1 MSDEMPAAASQA
13 DRPQAQL
20 RRFVHPVQEFID
32 TESAGG
38 IVLGAAALLA
48 IVWANSPWSDS
59 YHDLL
64 GSLLVVDLA
73 FFRVDQPLHFWVNDV
88 AMVVFFFLVGME
100 IKRELVVG
108 ELRSLRRVVVPL
120 SAALGGMLVPIGFF
134 LLVVRGTEASTGW
147 GVPMA
152 TDIAFALGVVALLG
166 RRIST
171 QLKVLLLAVAI
182 FDDLGAV
189 MVIAVFYTD
198 VVEVVPLLIGVTL
211 LGMVPVLSRLGV
223 RKMTVYVLVGVAAW
237 AAVLESGVH
246 PTVVGVAMGLLTP
259 WRSWYSSADFP
270 GKADRMLERL
280 SEAVDAPSDSHAHEQ
295 RTEALLELSEIS
307 RETVAPL
314 DRLERE
320 LHPWVAFA
328 IVPVF
333 AWANAGVSL
342 GGGVIGDALS
352 SSLTWAIA
360 AGLILGKPIGL
371 FVGYAIAVRLGGE
384 RSASITWRGVIGIG
398 MLAGIGFTIALFV
411 AELAFD
417 DEALLTQAKVGILT
431 ASLVSGMAGY
441 LVLLGMHSPPEGDGE
456 APSEALSD

>member
-1 MSDEMPAAASQA
+1 MSDETPGAVR
-13 DRPQAQL
+13 DGVRPQAQL
-20 RRFVHPVQEFID
+20 RRIVRPVQEFID

-59 YHDLL
+59 YFALLKAPLIIDL
-64 GSLLVVDLA
+64 GV
-73 FFRVDQPLHFWVNDV
+73 FRVDQPLHFWVNDV

-100 IKRELVVG
+100 IKRELVIG

-120 SAALGGMLVPIGFF
+120 SAALGGMLVPIGLF
-134 LLVVRGTEASTGW
+134 LLVVRGGEASTGW

-166 RRIST
+166 PRVST
-171 QLKVLLLAVAI
+171 QLKVLLLAAAI

-198 VVEVVPLLIGVTL
+198 VVEIGPLLIGVAL
-211 LGMVPVLSRLGV
+211 LGLVPILSRLGV
-223 RKMTVYVLVGVAAW
+223 RQMTVYVLVGVAAW

-259 WRSWYSSADFP
+259 WRSWYSSTDFR
-270 GKADRMLERL
+270 GTADRMLDRL
-280 SEAVDAPSDSHAHEQ
+280 SEGVDSPSSAHAHEQ
-295 RTEALLELSEIS
+295 RTVALLELSEVS

-314 DRLERE
+314 DRLEHE

-352 SSLTWAIA
+352 SPLTWAIV

-371 FVGYAIAVRLGGE
+371 LVGYAIAVRLGGE
-384 RSASITWRGVIGIG
+384 RSAGITWRGVIGIG

-411 AELAFD
+411 TDLAFD
-417 DEALLTQAKVGILT
+417 DEALLTQAKVGILA
-431 ASLVSGMAGY
+431 ASLVSGVAGY
-441 LVLLGMHSPPEGDGE
+441 LVLLGMHSTPANGDS
-456 APSEALSD
+456 PSEALAD

>member
-1 MSDEMPAAASQA
+1 MSNDTPATAVDVGRQH
-13 DRPQAQL
+13 AQL
-20 RRFVHPVQEFID
+20 RRFVQPVQAFID

-38 IVLGAAALLA
+38 VVLGAAALLA
-48 IVWANSPWSDS
+48 LVWANSPWADV

-64 GSLLVVDLA
+64 EFPLVIDLGI
-73 FFRVDQPLHFWVNDV
+73 FRVDEPFHFWVNDV

-120 SAALGGMLVPIGFF
+120 SAALGGMLVPLGLF
-134 LLVVRGTEASTGW
+134 LLVARGAEASAGW

-166 RRIST
+166 PRIST
-171 QLKVLLLAVAI
+171 QLKVLLLAAAI

-198 VVEVVPLLIGVTL
+198 VVEVGPLLMGFALVGL
-211 LGMVPVLSRLGV
+211 VPVLGRLGV
-223 RKMTVYVLVGVAAW
+223 RHVTVYITVGVAAW

-246 PTVVGVAMGLLTP
+246 PTVVGVALGLLTP
-259 WRSWYSSADFP
+259 WRSRYSSTDFSEVADSVLGRFKEGAASPSSAD
-270 GKADRMLERL
+270 G
-280 SEAVDAPSDSHAHEQ
+280 HEQ
-295 RTEALLELSEIS
+295 RTAALLEFSEIS

-314 DRLERE
+314 DRLEHE

-333 AWANAGVSL
+333 AWANAGISL
-342 GGGVIGDALS
+342 SGGVIGDALG

-360 AGLILGKPIGL
+360 IGLVLGKPIGL
-371 FVGYAIAVRLGGE
+371 LAGYAIAVRWGGE
-384 RSASITWRGVIGIG
+384 RPAGVTWRGVIGIG

-411 AELAFD
+411 TELAFD
-417 DEALLTQAKVGILT
+417 DEALLTQAKVGILA
-431 ASLVSGMAGY
+431 ASLVSGLAGY
-441 LVLLGMHSPPEGDGE
+441 LTLLGLRDSSQDLDS
-456 APSEALSD
+456 PSEALSD